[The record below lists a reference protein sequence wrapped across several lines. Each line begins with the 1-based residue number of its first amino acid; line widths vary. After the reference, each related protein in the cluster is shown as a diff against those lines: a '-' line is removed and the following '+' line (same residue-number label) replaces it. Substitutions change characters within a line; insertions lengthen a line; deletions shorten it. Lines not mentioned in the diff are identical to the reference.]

1 MDLFELMSA
10 GREEKALDRLE
21 AILVAYRSED
31 EAEQGEAL
39 ERATAYCEREWGGYG
54 AGVELLAR
62 KRMGGEF
69 SAAMLE
75 EEAAEPG
82 SIIRT
87 IRTRRRR
94 ERGEYDERDDIIA
107 LYGGEQAAREPTPFE
122 RIFVAAALPL
132 CTQDRDEMV
141 LAVSAAYP
149 LPATV
154 AEARAE
160 TLAWG
165 ERLHHRRLIFG
176 ASNPAGGLLP
186 ACAIRHGVVEE
197 LWRRDL
203 PAADL
208 ADFTARLDYWAR
220 HGGDDGS
227 GYALLEADL
236 RRITPT
242 LGAAVPQET
251 TKERARRLKAANPDW
266 SLARIGK
273 ELGISRQ
280 AVHKHL
286 KQNR

>member
-39 ERATAYCEREWGGYG
+39 ERATAYCEREWGGYR
-54 AGVELLAR
+54 AGLELLAR
-62 KRMGGEF
+62 KRMVGEF
-69 SAAMLE
+69 SAVMLE
-75 EEAAEPG
+75 EEAVEPG
-82 SIIRT
+82 SIIRA

-122 RIFVAAALPL
+122 RIFVTAAQA
-132 CTQDRDEMV
+132 QAEDRDEMV
-141 LAVSAAYP
+141 LAVSAAHP
-149 LPATV
+149 LPTTV

-160 TLAWG
+160 TVAWG
-165 ERLHHRRLIFG
+165 ERLHQRRLIFG
-176 ASNPAGGLLP
+176 ASSPAGGLLP
-186 ACAIRHGVVEE
+186 ACVIRHGVVEE

-208 ADFTARLDYWAR
+208 ADFTARLDYWA
-220 HGGDDGS
+220 HYGGGDGS

-251 TKERARRLKAANPDW
+251 TKERARRLKATNPEW